1 MRVSWSSERPGEEG
15 QVLRPAQAL
24 DLSPHY
30 SGLGKD
36 AHTLAGKDFHS
47 WGGELRGRVCA

>member
-30 SGLGKD
+30 SGLGKE
-36 AHTLAGKDFHS
+36 AHTLAGKDFHG
-47 WGGELRGRVCA
+47 WGGELRGGVCA

>member
-24 DLSPHY
+24 DLSLHY